1 MLLTFGITAKVVEDP
16 ANPEALRGF
25 LIEKFLRTSNLIGD
39 LSNQERIKEV
49 VALLKFVKALVE
61 HANYAKTGY
70 GVAFTAG
77 LWINDLGDF
86 LNDFTQAQLW
96 YYNHFLKR
104 GITLIPEWNLAIP
117 SALHASATVSG

>member
-61 HANYAKTGY
+61 
-70 GVAFTAG
+70 
-77 LWINDLGDF
+77 
-86 LNDFTQAQLW
+86 
-96 YYNHFLKR
+96 
-104 GITLIPEWNLAIP
+104 PEWNLAIP
-117 SALHASATVSG
+117 SARLPELRATLP